1 MRLYYNIKLKRK
13 MIEDKYIDR
22 ETADKLY
29 VLTLK
34 PRRTV
39 EDFCTSCNKCTD
51 QLTSR
56 IDVARKGQG
65 LRMRVQAKEAIAWI
79 DVEGRQGSG
88 RDGQSILIEIFW
100 RLDLVYKTEIEGQSR
115 TQEVAK
121 LVQKILRYDSEI

>member
-1 MRLYYNIKLKRK
+1 

-29 VLTLK
+29 VITLK
-34 PRRTV
+34 PRRAI
-39 EDFCTSCNKCTD
+39 ENFCTSCEKCTD

-100 RLDLVYKTEIEGQSR
+100 RLDLVYKTEIEGQNR
-115 TQEVAK
+115 TQEVAE
-121 LVQKILRYDSEI
+121 LVQKILSYDSES